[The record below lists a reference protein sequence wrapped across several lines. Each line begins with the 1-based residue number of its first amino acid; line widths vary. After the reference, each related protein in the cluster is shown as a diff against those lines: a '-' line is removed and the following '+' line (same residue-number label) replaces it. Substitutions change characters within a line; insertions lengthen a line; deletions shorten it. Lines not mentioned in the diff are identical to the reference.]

1 MKTPRTSH
9 AAELNSAP
17 VSLKLGILATVAVLF
32 TPAAAFAGDAQTNIQ
47 TNTNSA
53 SVVGN
58 ANLLLQQA
66 HQNNRQIQV
75 GKSGYPY
82 GYGSVYKT
90 PSAQNNAQI
99 NANEAAAI
107 GDRNVIGQS
116 AAQNNA
122 QTNVDLQK
130 YLPSFY
136 KQ

>member
-32 TPAAAFAGDAQTNIQ
+32 TPVAALAGDAQTNIQ

-82 GYGSVYKT
+82 GYSGYKT
-90 PSAQNNAQI
+90 PSAQTSAQV
-99 NANEAAAI
+99 NANEGATI
-107 GDRNVIGQS
+107 GNHNVLRQS
-116 AAQNNA
+116 ANQNNA
-122 QTNVDLQK
+122 QVNVDLQK
-130 YLPSFY
+130 YIPSY
-136 KQ
+136 LGH